1 MPRRWQNGATDYFPA
16 QTRQSASA
24 AAEAVEA
31 AAEQLEQHAAKGA
44 AAAAA
49 AAEQLQRG
57 AACSSRQRATY
68 TKAPRK
74 LK

>member
-1 MPRRWQNGATDYFPA
+1 MPRRWQNGATDYCPA
-16 QTRQSASA
+16 QTWQSASA

-44 AAAAA
+44 AAS

-68 TKAPRK
+68 TIAPRK